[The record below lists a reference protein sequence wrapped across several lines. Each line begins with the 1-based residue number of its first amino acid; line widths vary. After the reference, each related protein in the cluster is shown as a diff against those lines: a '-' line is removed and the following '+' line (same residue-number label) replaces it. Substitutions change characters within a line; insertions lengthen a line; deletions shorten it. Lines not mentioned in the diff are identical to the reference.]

1 MASKNRGI
9 HTYTVQEGV
18 NVALPRLINITP
30 TIVADDNAD
39 NDVAF
44 NWTEIPNASLTNGR
58 ATKLVSVGILDPN
71 VSLASLDLFFCRGA
85 GSAGTAPTAAQ
96 NLQDGAAGSAVVD
109 ITAAEAL
116 EIVICG
122 NVSMP
127 VDEGGLILASTI
139 TKGNIN
145 LIMAPAANS
154 TSLYVGGVWRSN
166 PADISGGVAYMEMY
180 LGFEG

>member
-1 MASKNRGI
+1 MAFKDRG
-9 HTYTVQEGV
+9 YQRFTVQEST
-18 NVALPRLINITP
+18 NIILPRLINVTP
-30 TIVADDNAD
+30 VIVADDNAD

-44 NWTEIPNASLTNGR
+44 NWTKVTGASLTKGHP
-58 ATKLVSVGILDPN
+58 TKLVSAAILDPN
-71 VSLASLDLFFCRGA
+71 VALAGIDLFFCRGS
-85 GSAGTAPTAAQ
+85 GIDGTAPTTAQ

-116 EIVICG
+116 AIVVCG

-127 VDEGGLILASTI
+127 VDEGSLILASTV

-145 LIMAPAANS
+145 LIMSPAQNS
-154 TSLYVGGVWRSN
+154 RDLYVAGVWRSE
-166 PADISGGVAYMEMY
+166 PADITGGVAYIEMY